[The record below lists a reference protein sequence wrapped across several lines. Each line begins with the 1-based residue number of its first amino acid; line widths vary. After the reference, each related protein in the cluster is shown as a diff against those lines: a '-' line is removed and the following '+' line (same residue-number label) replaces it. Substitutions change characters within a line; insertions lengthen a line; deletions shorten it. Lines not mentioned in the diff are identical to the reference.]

1 MVVLS
6 YYSGN
11 KNLMVSA
18 WNKIGTVYYYNY
30 YYMITFIIQI
40 QNYGIGGQYE
50 PHCDHAR
57 VSETLSQYRMILI
70 AVYSI

>member
-1 MVVLS
+1 
-6 YYSGN
+6 
-11 KNLMVSA
+11 
-18 WNKIGTVYYYNY
+18 
-30 YYMITFIIQI
+30 MITFIIQI